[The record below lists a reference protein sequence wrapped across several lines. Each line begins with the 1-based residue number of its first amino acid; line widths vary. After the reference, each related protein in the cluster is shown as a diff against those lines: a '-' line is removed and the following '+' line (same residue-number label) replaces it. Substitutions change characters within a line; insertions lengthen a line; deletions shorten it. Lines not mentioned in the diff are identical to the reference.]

1 MLSINII
8 GKEKLIKKFAKTHE
22 WINIENGEVGITE
35 NAIELLGDIVFLE
48 LPEAGKEISKE
59 SPIAVVESVKAASD
73 IYAPVSGKVIEKNED
88 LENSPE
94 GLNEQPNSWLFKIEP
109 SNTEELDQLLSE
121 DQYKEELDK

>member
-1 MLSINII
+1 M
-8 GKEKLIKKFAKTHE
+8 KKFAKTHE

-73 IYAPVSGKVIEKNED
+73 VYSPIGGEIVETNSSIVSDPSLVNKD
-88 LENSPE
+88 PENA
-94 GLNEQPNSWLFKIEP
+94 GWFFKIKV
-109 SNTEELDQLLSE
+109 SKKYST
-121 DQYKEELDK
+121 

>member
-1 MLSINII
+1 M
-8 GKEKLIKKFAKTHE
+8 KKFAKTHE

-73 IYAPVSGKVIEKNED
+73 IYAPVSGKIIEKNED
-88 LENSPE
+88 LENSTE
-94 GLNEQPNSWLFKIEP
+94 GLNEQPNSHI
-109 SNTEELDQLLSE
+109 S
-121 DQYKEELDK
+121 

>member
-1 MLSINII
+1 M
-8 GKEKLIKKFAKTHE
+8 KKFAKTHE
-22 WINIENGEVGITE
+22 WINVQNGEVGITE

-48 LPEAGKEISKE
+48 LPESGKEISKD

-73 IYAPVSGKVIEKNED
+73 IYAPVSGKILEKNED

-109 SNTEELDQLLSE
+109 SNTEELDQLLNE
-121 DQYKEELDK
+121 DQYKEELEK

>member
-1 MLSINII
+1 M
-8 GKEKLIKKFAKTHE
+8 KKFAKTHE

-73 IYAPVSGKVIEKNED
+73 VSGKIIEKNED

>member
-1 MLSINII
+1 M
-8 GKEKLIKKFAKTHE
+8 KKFAKTHE

-73 IYAPVSGKVIEKNED
+73 IYAPVSGKIIEKNED
-88 LENSPE
+88 LE
-94 GLNEQPNSWLFKIEP
+94 
-109 SNTEELDQLLSE
+109 LS
-121 DQYKEELDK
+121 LIHI